1 MSVST
6 ETPKCS
12 GMHVRTHGVAAKG
25 KALVGSVASVEKA
38 IIPRTA
44 SDNLVVYTSQGLL
57 LTTQKF
63 SFLPYKYIFVFW

>member
-25 KALVGSVASVEKA
+25 KALVSPVASVEKA

-44 SDNLVVYTSQGLL
+44 SDNLVYTSQGLL